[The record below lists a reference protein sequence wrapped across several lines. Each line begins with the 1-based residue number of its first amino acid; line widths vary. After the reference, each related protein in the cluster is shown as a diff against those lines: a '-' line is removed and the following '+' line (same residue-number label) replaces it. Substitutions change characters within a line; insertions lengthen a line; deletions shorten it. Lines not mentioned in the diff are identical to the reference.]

1 MVEEVQKLKKK
12 LDGIVKLPVKHRNEP
27 PAAVT
32 KFREDLDKTFKA
44 WPRNVREKMEIQEDI
59 DFLISMEGDRKASI
73 AGLYEKEDIFQKE
86 KKEKEERKKEREEK
100 EKEREVKMK
109 EREAKERKRV
119 QEAFMLPEE
128 IETDYL
134 TNNNNKSQHYLN
146 HCDGNDPCVAVARG

>member
-1 MVEEVQKLKKK
+1 MVEEVQLKKK

-86 KKEKEERKKEREEK
+86 KKEKEERKKEREEE
-100 EKEREVKMK
+100 EKRKRSEN
-109 EREAKERKRV
+109 ERKRSKRKK
-119 QEAFMLPEE
+119 
-128 IETDYL
+128 
-134 TNNNNKSQHYLN
+134 KSTRSFH
-146 HCDGNDPCVAVARG
+146 AARRN